1 MKQLHVGFCR
11 KFLFAR
17 IFFEKVHSSPKRGL
31 FLIACMMVEDQEYL
45 KTLYIAIVQ
54 SFCCQKIMQMRSK
67 NDPFIIL
74 NSDPQ
79 P

>member
-45 KTLYIAIVQ
+45 KTLYIAIKFLLPKNNANAVQ
-54 SFCCQKIMQMRSK
+54 K
-67 NDPFIIL
+67 
-74 NSDPQ
+74 
-79 P
+79 